1 MALVFSSRFYW
12 QAIFGIVFIFHFHS
26 FSQNDDISKLVL
38 EPQLESKGKF
48 FYFED
53 KLYTGPVVKLHSNK
67 KKAETYSLKNGK
79 LHGLWKEW
87 NLKGQMTNQA
97 NYRNG
102 KLHGVFIQFRPDGS
116 REFEVNYIDG
126 LESGSFKRWFKN
138 GKLWV
143 DENYFAGKLNGISK
157 IFYLDGKVQ
166 VQSGYQAGKKN
177 GLENAWYDNGQ
188 LRWQVVYENGI
199 IKNKL
204 RWKRDGS
211 PSNQDP
217 PKIF

>member
-1 MALVFSSRFYW
+1 MFTNFFAFLRGDKDAKGGSKHNNELQSVYNAMDRV
-12 QAIFGIVFIFHFHS
+12 QAI
-26 FSQNDDISKLVL
+26 
-38 EPQLESKGKF
+38 
-48 FYFED
+48 
-53 KLYTGPVVKLHSNK
+53 
-67 KKAETYSLKNGK
+67 
-79 LHGLWKEW
+79 
-87 NLKGQMTNQA
+87 
-97 NYRNG
+97 
-102 KLHGVFIQFRPDGS
+102 IQFRPDGS